1 MGICPPD
8 VEEALYITGM
18 TDNRI
23 SHLSGSAFNVE
34 IRVCRR
40 NRHNRAG
47 GNMPASVK
55 EDIVSEEGKNVIQY
69 IVWQEAQKLFGL
81 K

>member
-8 VEEALYITGM
+8 VEETLYVTGM

-23 SHLSGSAFNVE
+23 SHPSGFAFNVE

-47 GNMPASVK
+47 GNMPAWVK
-55 EDIVSEEGKNVIQY
+55 EDIVSEEGKNVMQY

>member
-1 MGICPPD
+1 
-8 VEEALYITGM
+8 M

-23 SHLSGSAFNVE
+23 SYPFGFAFNGE

-40 NRHNRAG
+40 DRHNRAG
-47 GNMPASVK
+47 GNMPAWLK
-55 EDIVSEEGKNVIQY
+55 EDIVSKEGKNVIQY
-69 IVWQEAQKLFGL
+69 IAWQEAQELFGL